1 MVLLQN
7 FNYCKRKMVFNYL
20 SRILKKAFRN
30 LFFLMFLNG
39 FLLASVFY
47 FKMESSYENGL
58 FLTIKANIDSKLDPH
73 DTQDSIAVKA
83 MEAVNYLMVNRA
95 YIFNNIKSL
104 GLEADLL
111 HPTSV
116 DLMTTRGACGS
127 YATVLARVL
136 QTYHYPIRIAQMKAN
151 GHFGAHNLVEVKTN
165 TGWVVLDPTFNLYFI
180 RPDSQLASFAD
191 VQNNWSYYSRQTPR
205 DYDSNYKYEDV
216 RYTDWDKVPILFPA
230 VRRVLTFFWGA
241 QKVNTFS
248 FRTYF
253 LKIYEI
259 YFYLSLFL
267 YIPIFLL
274 TIRRFVK
281 TQLFP
286 DQNIPLTFRN
296 IIKYLK
302 PHINTNSLKR
312 MQSF

>member
-1 MVLLQN
+1 MIFTN
-7 FNYCKRKMVFNYL
+7 SSK
-20 SRILKKAFRN
+20 ILKKAFKN

-58 FLTIKANIDSKLDPH
+58 FLSIKANIDSRIDAN
-73 DTQDSIAVKA
+73 DTQDSIVIKA
-83 MEAVNYLMVNRA
+83 MTAVNYLMVNRA
-95 YIFNNIKSL
+95 DMFANIKSL

-127 YATVLARVL
+127 YSTVLARVL
-136 QTYHYPIRIAQMKAN
+136 QTYHYPLRIAQMKAN
-151 GHFGAHNLVEVKTN
+151 GYFGAHNLVEVKT
-165 TGWVVLDPTFNLYFI
+165 TSGWVVLDPTFNLYFT
-180 RPDSQLASFAD
+180 RPDAHLASFSD
-191 VQNNWSYYSRQTPR
+191 VHNNWNFYAHQTPVG
-205 DYDSNYKYEDV
+205 YDQNYRYEDV
-216 RYTDWDKVPILFPA
+216 RYTDWDKIPVILPA
-230 VRRVLTFFWGA
+230 MRGVLSLFIGSEGV
-241 QKVNTFS
+241 KTFS

-259 YFYLSLFL
+259 YFYISLLL
-267 YIPIFLL
+267 YIPIFFL
-274 TIRRFVK
+274 TLRRFVK

-296 IIKYLK
+296 LVKYLK
-302 PHINTNSLKR
+302 PHLNSGSLKR